1 MKKKNKA
8 TDGGKV
14 KQVRSFVPELL
25 TLVEQPGFKFPG
37 DGIVELGG
45 KKVQI
50 TGSAVEKLRD
60 TLAHYGKAEPKK
72 ACDEFLALLEKKNQA
87 NKKQP
92 PKAGESREYKA
103 TKSRD
108 RRNTLIPVAHL
119 FSPNDPVDAK
129 VAVKFEKDKITITK
143 AAGNVI
149 VVDR

>member
-1 MKKKNKA
+1 MKKKSKT

-25 TLVEQPGFKFPG
+25 TLVEQPGFKFPA
-37 DGIVELGG
+37 DGIVELSG

-72 ACDEFLALLEKKNQA
+72 ACDEFLASLKKKVPTGKPA
-87 NKKQP
+87 
-92 PKAGESREYKA
+92 PKAGDSREYKA
-103 TKSRD
+103 TKFRD

>member
-1 MKKKNKA
+1 MPKKKK
-8 TDGGKV
+8 TDAEKV

-25 TLVEQPGFKFPG
+25 GLVEQAGFKFPA
-37 DGIVELGG
+37 DGIVELAG

-50 TGSAVEKLRD
+50 TPAAVEKLRD

-72 ACDEFLALLEKKNQA
+72 ACDEFLAAVKK
-87 NKKQP
+87 KVPTGKPP

-103 TKSRD
+103 TKYHD

-119 FSPNDPVDAK
+119 FAAGDPVDAK

-143 AAGNVI
+143 AGGNVI